1 MWIRGDIMYEN
12 ITRIPA
18 TILYDDD
25 YFNRKLD
32 LRVVAYVRVST
43 DDSEQKK
50 SYDSMIKYY
59 SELVKRHPN
68 WKLIKIYADEAKT
81 GTSTVNRDAFNEM
94 MRDAMDGKFDML
106 ITKSITRFAR
116 NTLDTIRCARLLKER
131 NIDIFFESN
140 RLHTLGENS
149 EQRITD
155 LSSHA
160 QQQVEETSHNVKMG
174 LAMKMD
180 RGELVGFSGCLGYD
194 YDRVAKELRVN
205 EKEADIVRFIFNA
218 YLQGKGFAAIAK
230 LCMKKGYLTKTGS
243 KKWSGS
249 SIRLI
254 LMNEKYRG
262 DVRQGKTFTKDPLT
276 KVRCVNNGESDQYY
290 KKNNHPAI
298 IAPKIFETVQR
309 MIKEKSIVPRA
320 RNNQKYTLSNRMVC
334 GHCGSTY
341 IRRIQNPASK
351 YENVVWQCNRKS
363 KGEAKTDF
371 SKSIKDKAVKEI
383 FQECIN
389 RLKLNRNDVFEELM
403 IRIKDIIVTDDI
415 EIKLRKMEKEKTLLQ
430 SKSEKL
436 LDTFLDQFISKEVFK
451 EKSQE
456 FKNRLEILD
465 EEITKLSNRG
475 EFMITIRKRLNEMK
489 EYIQQRNSLNEF
501 DEELFNQL
509 VKCIIVGKNR
519 ENGFMP
525 YVLDFVFDSQF
536 KFSKIF
542 KDANK
547 SSINKK
553 HTLLEFEYEYHEKV
567 INKEVKVNIE
577 VIISVDFEDII
588 GRKGEYESEQ

>member
-1 MWIRGDIMYEN
+1 MYEN

-32 LRVVAYVRVST
+32 LRVAAYVRVST
-43 DDSEQKK
+43 DDPEQKK

-94 MRDAMDGKFDML
+94 MRDAMDGRFDML

-194 YDRVAKELRVN
+194 YDRVAKELHVN

-218 YLQGKGFAAIAK
+218 YLQGNGFAAIAK
-230 LCMKKGYLTKTGS
+230 LCMEKGYLTKAGS
-243 KKWSGS
+243 GKWSGS
-249 SIRLI
+249 SIRII

-262 DVRQGKTFTKDPLT
+262 DVRQGKTFTKNPLT
-276 KVRCVNNGESDQYY
+276 KVRCVNKGESDQYY

-298 IAPKIFETVQR
+298 IAPEIFEA
-309 MIKEKSIVPRA
+309 M
-320 RNNQKYTLSNRMVC
+320 
-334 GHCGSTY
+334 
-341 IRRIQNPASK
+341 
-351 YENVVWQCNRKS
+351 
-363 KGEAKTDF
+363 
-371 SKSIKDKAVKEI
+371 
-383 FQECIN
+383 
-389 RLKLNRNDVFEELM
+389 
-403 IRIKDIIVTDDI
+403 
-415 EIKLRKMEKEKTLLQ
+415 Q
-430 SKSEKL
+430 SKK
-436 LDTFLDQFISKEVFK
+436 
-451 EKSQE
+451 
-456 FKNRLEILD
+456 
-465 EEITKLSNRG
+465 
-475 EFMITIRKRLNEMK
+475 
-489 EYIQQRNSLNEF
+489 
-501 DEELFNQL
+501 
-509 VKCIIVGKNR
+509 
-519 ENGFMP
+519 
-525 YVLDFVFDSQF
+525 
-536 KFSKIF
+536 
-542 KDANK
+542 
-547 SSINKK
+547 
-553 HTLLEFEYEYHEKV
+553 
-567 INKEVKVNIE
+567 
-577 VIISVDFEDII
+577 
-588 GRKGEYESEQ
+588 